1 MWSYCCAYS
10 MVRCKKSQLCLLFP
24 IVCDFRKV
32 HEVKSY
38 PLNFSQDLGFK
49 VGKAVIMEEVPKG
62 LSSEVWSSETLSM
75 GGYAIAHQPSG
86 LLVKS
91 EEDNAL
97 IMEYQVARLME

>member
-1 MWSYCCAYS
+1 
-10 MVRCKKSQLCLLFP
+10 
-24 IVCDFRKV
+24 
-32 HEVKSY
+32 
-38 PLNFSQDLGFK
+38 
-49 VGKAVIMEEVPKG
+49 MEEVPKG
-62 LSSEVWSSETLSM
+62 LSREVWSSETLSM